1 MYIKFFTEDDLV
13 KEIDGEEAEDFM
25 VAFSAFT
32 TIKCNIGFSILIDG
46 DSYKIIHI
54 ELSLHGNVNIRVRKI
69 KN

>member
-32 TIKCNIGFSILIDG
+32 TIECNIVLV
-46 DSYKIIHI
+46 Y
-54 ELSLHGNVNIRVRKI
+54 
-69 KN
+69 